1 MSKKKLTKKKKK
13 QLLALFA
20 TTTMTVNMV
29 MVPLSVLAEQNETS
43 DADSVGNVLEENVNL
58 PAETMTSDAD
68 GEKESIDIEDKE
80 VEASKTITGEKEVTD
95 EQKTEGE
102 AKVGTLTGS
111 YENDGTWT
119 FNQENGLLV
128 LSGGILSASIG
139 ADSWLK
145 EIKKADVLEIQVV
158 NAVGAEDLSALFDGY
173 LKTKNITF
181 EQFDTSDVTNMSKM
195 FRSCSGLKEVNLSGF
210 DTSKVED
217 MSSMFEFAGYGGGE
231 PTSLSKITFG
241 NIDTSQVTNMSSMFK
256 GCRYLTELDINNID
270 TSQVTNMSSMFEG
283 CRYLTELDINNID
296 TSQVTDMSSMFLD
309 CKSLTELNVSN
320 IDTSQVTNMRSTFSS
335 CNSLTEIN
343 LKNFDTSQ
351 VTDMGDMFYDCSS
364 LKKLDLSS
372 FDTSNVTSMGGM
384 FGTPNNGRRKISK
397 LTLGSATKIMEN
409 SRLGELQENTFWYG
423 EYAGN
428 LLDATDE
435 LIEYHNA
442 LNEINTYT
450 IINKGEKSLALTFDT
465 VGGSEISPI
474 ETKFGGTWVAP
485 TAPIKEGYIFE
496 GWYTDADYT
505 KEFDFDR
512 VAIEPLTVY
521 AKWAEEKEEP
531 IFEVDDYHIGD
542 YNITGRFSAPI
553 VTAQLRINGS
563 ISNKGGTFN
572 QNDGTFYYYTG
583 AGRIQTGQEVVLEG
597 LDKSGNIVETVNV
610 EPKVAE
616 GTLSDVQHTVG

>member
-128 LSGGILSASIG
+128 LSGGTLSASIG

-181 EQFDTSDVTNMSKM
+181 EQFDTSDVTNMSKL

-241 NIDTSQVTNMSSMFK
+241 NIDTSQVTNMSNMFK

-270 TSQVTNMSSMFEG
+270 TSQVTNMSSMFKG
-283 CRYLTELDINNID
+283 CNGLTELDINNID
-296 TSQVTDMSSMFLD
+296 TSQVTDMSGMFVD

-320 IDTSQVTNMRSTFSS
+320 IDTSQVTNMRSTFSG

-351 VTDMGDMFYDCSS
+351 VTDMGYMFYYCSS

-372 FDTSNVTSMGGM
+372 FDTSNVTNMEAMFYGNLQLVELNLSSFDTSNVTSMGGM
-384 FGTPNNGRRKISK
+384 FGNPYYGRRKISK

-572 QNDGTFYYYTG
+572 QNDGTFYYY
-583 AGRIQTGQEVVLEG
+583 
-597 LDKSGNIVETVNV
+597 
-610 EPKVAE
+610 
-616 GTLSDVQHTVG
+616 